1 MNMLIKIMTPQLVNH
16 VEQLSTL
23 FDQLLKVYF
32 NL

>member
-1 MNMLIKIMTPQLVNH
+1 MNMLIKIMTPQLVNQ